1 MTSIA
6 NAPSTNVMY
15 PSSVT
20 STGPSRQSGYS
31 SILNQRMGGAGGG
44 GGGLFGGGGGGMNMF
59 AGLGGFGSMQGGY
72 GGGGGMPFN
81 VSGYGGMDAG
91 LGGFG
96 GGFGGFNPMMGGYG
110 GMGGFNPMMGGF
122 GGGFGGFNP
131 MMGGFG
137 GYGGGMGGFN
147 PMMSM
152 GLGAFG
158 GYGGGFG
165 GFNPMM
171 GYGNQFGGFDQMMG
185 YGGFQQPQ
193 YQQPQY
199 QQQYQQ
205 QQQLQQYQQPVSQG
219 LREIDPLM
227 QGRSPQQMQDW
238 VSAQNRI
245 GAEQKM
251 QSELNSAF
259 DAARR
264 RGLSV
269 LDAAKEQDQL
279 EAKLRAQYGIG
290 KPQMAAQQGQ
300 LQQYQQPSAQIP
312 RVDNQFM
319 NSKAQIENPYYSDRF
334 ANGAVGTMD
343 FKFSDNKY
351 ITKDQLDAYEKRQ
364 QENKNSLSK
373 YQELLNSPITDAQRN
388 SAMYTLAANKGYR
401 GTGEN
406 AANPNSV
413 LDYLKQNNIDYGDDA
428 LKAYRSPNDF
438 GLDIGQ

>member
-199 QQQYQQ
+199 QQFQQYQQPQYQQQYQQ
-205 QQQLQQYQQPVSQG
+205 QQQLQQYQQP
-219 LREIDPLM
+219 
-227 QGRSPQQMQDW
+227 
-238 VSAQNRI
+238 SAQ
-245 GAEQKM
+245 M
-251 QSELNSAF
+251 
-259 DAARR
+259 
-264 RGLSV
+264 
-269 LDAAKEQDQL
+269 
-279 EAKLRAQYGIG
+279 
-290 KPQMAAQQGQ
+290 
-300 LQQYQQPSAQIP
+300 P

-351 ITKDQLDAYEKRQ
+351 ITQDQLNAYRNQLQGGGDSYTPAVGAAPQQQISPAAQNSQPDLRKLQEEIFQEESDARRQWLMSQLPSSKPKLMQISPWERMGRGSNTSSAAAAARAQQMADYERTRAYEAFSQPYDPNATRQ
-364 QENKNSLSK
+364 Q
-373 YQELLNSPITDAQRN
+373 
-388 SAMYTLAANKGYR
+388 G
-401 GTGEN
+401 
-406 AANPNSV
+406 
-413 LDYLKQNNIDYGDDA
+413 
-428 LKAYRSPNDF
+428 
-438 GLDIGQ
+438 

>member
-199 QQQYQQ
+199 QQFQQYQQPQYQQQYQQ

-219 LREIDPLM
+219 LKEIDPLM

-238 VSAQNRI
+238 VSAQNKI
-245 GAEQKM
+245 GLEQNM
-251 QSELNSAF
+251 QGELNRAYS
-259 DAARR
+259 AARG
-264 RGLSV
+264 RGLSIGE
-269 LDAAKEQDQL
+269 AAKEQDQL

-290 KPQMAAQQGQ
+290 KPQIGAQQNIDGYKKQ
-300 LQQYQQPSAQIP
+300 LADYERTRASEAFSQPFDPKNANTMTKSY
-312 RVDNQFM
+312 
-319 NSKAQIENPYYSDRF
+319 ENPDYDP
-334 ANGAVGTMD
+334 ND
-343 FKFSDNKY
+343 
-351 ITKDQLDAYEKRQ
+351 
-364 QENKNSLSK
+364 
-373 YQELLNSPITDAQRN
+373 
-388 SAMYTLAANKGYR
+388 
-401 GTGEN
+401 
-406 AANPNSV
+406 PNSEK
-413 LDYLKQNNIDYGDDA
+413 YYTIW
-428 LKAYRSPNDF
+428 
-438 GLDIGQ
+438 

>member
-251 QSELNSAF
+251 QSEL
-259 DAARR
+259 
-264 RGLSV
+264 
-269 LDAAKEQDQL
+269 
-279 EAKLRAQYGIG
+279 
-290 KPQMAAQQGQ
+290 MAAQQGQ
-300 LQQYQQPSAQIP
+300 LQQYQQPSAQMP

-351 ITKDQLDAYEKRQ
+351 ITQDQLNAYRNQLQGGGDSYTPAVGAAPQQQISPAAQNSQPDLRKLQEEIFQEESDARRQWLMSQLPSSKPKLMQISPWERMGRGSNTSSAAAAARAQQMADYERTRAYEAFSQPYDPNATRQ
-364 QENKNSLSK
+364 Q
-373 YQELLNSPITDAQRN
+373 
-388 SAMYTLAANKGYR
+388 G
-401 GTGEN
+401 
-406 AANPNSV
+406 
-413 LDYLKQNNIDYGDDA
+413 
-428 LKAYRSPNDF
+428 
-438 GLDIGQ
+438 